1 MQAPPRC
8 GFNTGSPWRKS
19 PIPGSGLCT
28 GLALASGPLPGHT
41 WTERCSCQ
49 GPALQLFLNTLLS
62 SSEAL
67 KSPFSVRPTPTTPF
81 KTPWASQ
88 NSQVL

>member
-1 MQAPPRC
+1 MQAPPVR
-8 GFNTGSPWRKS
+8 GFNTGSPWHKARFPAAVS
-19 PIPGSGLCT
+19 
-28 GLALASGPLPGHT
+28 ALAWRRPQDHSLDTPGP
-41 WTERCSCQ
+41 RCSCQ

-62 SSEAL
+62 SFEAL
-67 KSPFSVRPTPTTPF
+67 KSPFSVRPTPTSPF